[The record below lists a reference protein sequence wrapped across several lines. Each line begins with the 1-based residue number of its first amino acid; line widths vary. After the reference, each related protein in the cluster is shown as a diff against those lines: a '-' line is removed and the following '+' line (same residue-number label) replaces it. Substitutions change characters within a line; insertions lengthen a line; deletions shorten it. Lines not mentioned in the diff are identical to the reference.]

1 MHLHDVVKLIC
12 LVQFVI
18 SSSKMLEVSNASI
31 EQSFA
36 IAIEESGLYGNRDEW
51 HSCARRTAVTD
62 TPHFGSQQGK
72 IYFSALSRP
81 VLQSTKLFIQWLPGF
96 LHLA

>member
-18 SSSKMLEVSNASI
+18 SSSKMLEVSNIS
-31 EQSFA
+31 
-36 IAIEESGLYGNRDEW
+36 IEESFATAVEESRLYGNRDDRQ
-51 HSCARRTAVTD
+51 SCACRTTVTYK
-62 TPHFGSQQGK
+62 PPFGSQQGK
-72 IYFSALSRP
+72 IYFFALSRTF
-81 VLQSTKLFIQWLPGF
+81 LQSTKLFIQWLPGF